1 MSMNGQIF
9 RNSEETRKA
18 IFNNIQH
25 ISKNASSMVDN
36 KFQNEIDI
44 IVEKLSKTFHILNI
58 IVNYTDQKKV
68 SDIKFDSNILL
79 WQGANAL
86 VGSLQL
92 IRQGYL
98 IEPNILNR
106 YVVESL
112 TLAIDLFTNPNHYQK
127 FKDGKLSGE
136 KCITSAKK
144 VIRVIGQIYGI
155 LSQMTHPQSSILGTY
170 FVRNR
175 NTMLIGGGVLKE
187 TLHRVGLNL
196 GILGFV
202 THVFLGGVELI
213 FYDFVPCHRFWV
225 KQGGNLYKWQPN
237 DREKKFGEMTQKMIH
252 EALLELKESKN
263 D

>member
-1 MSMNGQIF
+1 MNGQIF
-9 RNSEETRKA
+9 RDSEEIKKA
-18 IFNNIQH
+18 IFNNIHH

-44 IVEKLSKTFHILNI
+44 IIGKLSETFHILNI

-79 WQGANAL
+79 WQGANTL

-106 YVVESL
+106 HVVENL
-112 TLAIDLFTNPNHYQK
+112 TLAIDLFTNSNHYQK
-127 FKDGKLSGE
+127 FKNGKLSGE

-144 VIRVIGQIYGI
+144 VIGVIGPIYGI
-155 LSQMTHPQSSILGTY
+155 LSQMTHPQSPILGTY
-170 FVRNR
+170 FVRNG
-175 NTMLIGGGVLKE
+175 NTMLIGGGVLKQ
-187 TLHRVGLNL
+187 TLYRVGLNL
-196 GILGFV
+196 GILGFI

-213 FYDFVPCHRFWV
+213 FYDFVPRHSFWV
-225 KQGGNLYKWQPN
+225 KQDENLYKWQP
-237 DREKKFGEMTQKMIH
+237 DDKEKRFGEMTQKMIQ
-252 EALLELKESKN
+252 EALLKLKENKN